1 MDAQHAFA
9 ALSALTRPAL
19 AHPGLCALALVLLL
33 LARRTFLERRR
44 AVAPPALRGW
54 AAHRAEAAR
63 VAAEFRAWRAERA
76 PGTTASI
83 KRSRGGEADSNRTIA
98 SDYKA
103 QSRRVDV
110 SALDGV
116 IAIDRARGLMHIE
129 PGMSMDEMARVGVA
143 HGVLPLVVLEFPGIT
158 AGGAVSGGGIES
170 SSHKYGSFFDTVEEV
185 DCVAGDGRFLER
197 VSRTHEPELF
207 HALSASYG
215 THAILTR
222 IAVRV
227 APAPRF
233 VHVRY
238 VHCDGM
244 PAATLCMERLANA
257 PPAAG
262 GGGGHGHG
270 IGIGGF
276 GAGAPEFIDGVAMA
290 ADSAVVVVGEGC
302 DALPA
307 GVPLVTLRANRSD
320 PWFFWHLATIARAA
334 PAVSQAQVEAAAPAA
349 GGAGAEASLARLAGH
364 AEVMP
369 LEDYLFRFDRGAF
382 WMARHGLAVFYGSGA
397 WGADLRAPAGP
408 AWVLRVKYAW
418 LATTRQLYCML
429 HKIGDEGLAR
439 TYVVQDLVMPDRAAA
454 CALADFTGDAS
465 PDAAGAGE
473 GCLAI
478 WPLWVCPVRVV
489 APRHAADA
497 GFGFPVQAPQA
508 RAGGM
513 FFNVGVYGLPN
524 GGRAFDPVALNRAL
538 ERRATQLGG
547 RKMLYAQSF
556 YSEAE
561 FWQLFDRAAYERAR
575 KRYGGEDAFAGI
587 ARKLLLGDA
596 RMAAMR
602 GRKEVSFAPVLA
614 PMALWYLSLW
624 GELLLPRAA
633 HAAFGIHHTG
643 MTYYDAAL
651 AAAPQGEEAA
661 AAEEGGGAGA
671 EAAAQAQAPT
681 PRRRGR
687 PPSKGP
693 KARA

>member
-1 MDAQHAFA
+1 MDRAAA
-9 ALSALTRPAL
+9 ALQWCLSTPPVALAL
-19 AHPGLCALALVLLL
+19 AHPLLSLLSLVLLL
-33 LARRTFLERRR
+33 CGLRTFAEARR
-44 AVAPPALRGW
+44 AVAPPVLRGW
-54 AAHRAEAAR
+54 PAHRAEAAR
-63 VAAEFRAWRAERA
+63 VVAEFRAWLAERA
-76 PGTTASI
+76 PGTMASI

-116 IAIDRARGLMHIE
+116 IAIDRERGLMHIE

-185 DCVAGDGRFLER
+185 DCVTGDGRFLER

-215 THAILTR
+215 TMAILTR

-227 APAPRF
+227 ERAPRF

-257 PPAAG
+257 PAVRG
-262 GGGGHGHG
+262 GGAGAGAGAHAHKHAY
-270 IGIGGF
+270 

-302 DALPA
+302 DEPPA
-307 GVPLVTLRANRSD
+307 GVPLLTLRAHRYD
-320 PWFFWHLATIARAA
+320 PWFFWHLATIARAT
-334 PAVSQAQVEAAAPAA
+334 PAVSQAQVEAAA
-349 GGAGAEASLARLAGH
+349 GGKGAGASAGAGGEGAEAALGRLAGH
-364 AEVMP
+364 AEYMP

-382 WMARHGLAVFYGSGA
+382 WMARHGLQVFYGAGA
-397 WGADLRAPAGP
+397 WGADLARGAGP
-408 AWVLRVKYAW
+408 AWLLRVKYAW
-418 LATTRQLYCML
+418 LATTRQLYRML

-454 CALADFTGDAS
+454 CALAAFTGDAS

-478 WPLWVCPVRVV
+478 WPLWVCPVRMV

-497 GFGFPVQAPQA
+497 GFGFPVQQT
-508 RAGGM
+508 REGGLM
-513 FFNVGVYGLPN
+513 VNVGVYGLPN

-556 YSEAE
+556 YGEAE
-561 FWQLFDRAAYERAR
+561 FWALFDRAAYERAR
-575 KRYGGEDAFAGI
+575 ARYGGRGAFADI
-587 ARKLLLGDA
+587 SRKLLLGEA

-614 PMALWYLSLW
+614 PMAAWYFSLW
-624 GELLLPRAA
+624 AELP
-633 HAAFGIHHTG
+633 
-643 MTYYDAAL
+643 
-651 AAAPQGEEAA
+651 
-661 AAEEGGGAGA
+661 
-671 EAAAQAQAPT
+671 
-681 PRRRGR
+681 
-687 PPSKGP
+687 
-693 KARA
+693 